1 MTEKENKEVKEMNLF
16 QKLEAITN
24 EIGFVAKNL
33 KVVTNARSGQG
44 YQAVSEVDVLE
55 SVKPLEMKYGVFSY
69 PFEREIVESDV
80 IETEQNGYTKRQF
93 YMRLKTI
100 YRFVNVDNIEEYIDV
115 ITYGDGIDSGDKATG
130 KAMTYADKYALMKT
144 YKISTGEDPDKDA
157 SQKLVGKGKS
167 KTQSRGELLER
178 LVKAKRYFIDKNV
191 DIRDANA
198 IEWLK
203 QEAKTK
209 SVDESIL
216 TDFELSNLINA
227 YGELARIVEQ
237 GKELPF
243 KTDSDQV
250 QKNEEKEPTLDD
262 LIDSAESL
270 VEGE

>member
-1 MTEKENKEVKEMNLF
+1 MTKKENKEVNKMNLF

-24 EIGFVAKNL
+24 EIGFVSKNL

-100 YRFVNVDNIEEYIDV
+100 YRFVNVDNSEEFIDV
-115 ITYGDGIDSGDKATG
+115 TTYGDGIDSGDKATG

-157 SQKLVGKGKS
+157 SQKLVKKGKI
-167 KTQSRGELLER
+167 QSRGELLER

-191 DIRDANA
+191 DIRDVNA

-203 QEAKTK
+203 QEAHTN
-209 SVDESIL
+209 SVDETVL
-216 TDFELSNLINA
+216 NDVELSTLINA
-227 YGELARIVEQ
+227 YGKLAQIVEQ

-243 KTDSDQV
+243 KTGSDQE
-250 QKNEEKEPTLDD
+250 QKTEVKEPTLDE
-262 LIDSAESL
+262 LIDSAETL
-270 VEGE
+270 VGEE

>member
-1 MTEKENKEVKEMNLF
+1 MTKKENKEVNKMNLF
-16 QKLEAITN
+16 QKLESITN
-24 EIGFVAKNL
+24 EIGFVSKNL

-100 YRFVNVDNIEEYIDV
+100 YRFVNVDNSEEFIDV
-115 ITYGDGIDSGDKATG
+115 TTYGDGIDSGDKATG

-191 DIRDANA
+191 DIRDVNA

-203 QEAKTK
+203 QEAHTN
-209 SVDESIL
+209 SVDETVL
-216 TDFELSNLINA
+216 NDVELSTLINA
-227 YGELARIVEQ
+227 YGKLAQIVEQ

-243 KTDSDQV
+243 KTGSDQE
-250 QKNEEKEPTLDD
+250 QKTEVKEPTLDE
-262 LIDSAESL
+262 LIDSAETL
-270 VEGE
+270 VGEE

>member
-16 QKLEAITN
+16 QRLEAITN

-100 YRFVNVDNIEEYIDV
+100 YRFVNVDNVEEYIDV

-157 SQKLVGKGKS
+157 SQKLVGKGKP

-191 DIRDANA
+191 DIRDVNA

-203 QEAKTK
+203 QEAHTN
-209 SVDESIL
+209 SVDEAVL
-216 TDFELSNLINA
+216 NDVELSTLINV
-227 YGELARIVEQ
+227 YGKLAQIVEK
-237 GKELPF
+237 GEKLPF
-243 KTDSDQV
+243 SIEQD
-250 QKNEEKEPTLDD
+250 NEPRYAVVPPTVDELM
-262 LIDSAESL
+262 A
-270 VEGE
+270 EGEKIVGEE